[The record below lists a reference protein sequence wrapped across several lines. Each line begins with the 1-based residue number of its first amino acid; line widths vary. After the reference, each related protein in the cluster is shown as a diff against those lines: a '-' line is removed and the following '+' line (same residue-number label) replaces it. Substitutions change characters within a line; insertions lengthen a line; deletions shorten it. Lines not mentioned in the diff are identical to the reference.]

1 MAIVA
6 PAMTT
11 LLSGYLGANSIF
23 GISST
28 LLSSAISNGFSQ
40 YAVIGV
46 TVNTN
51 DVGSAGAGAGLGIG
65 INLPLPTVNAIMTSE
80 FEAAQIR
87 GPMKQP
93 LISAISSTLV
103 STMLVANIATVN
115 AGVGT
120 GVGKASL
127 ISNSLISIPIMIANF
142 AAFTLV
148 GVSSPVLAT
157 AVARGID
164 QALLLG
170 TGVVAITG
178 SATPS
183 PATGVGIG
191 KIF

>member
-40 YAVIGV
+40 YAVAGV
-46 TVNTN
+46 TVNTS
-51 DVGSAGAGAGLGIG
+51 DVGSAGAGAGAGIG
-65 INLPLPTVNAIMTSE
+65 VNLPFPTVNAIMTAE

-87 GPMKQP
+87 GPMKQS
-93 LISAISSTLV
+93 LITAISSTLI
-103 STMLVANIATVN
+103 STMLLANIATIN
-115 AGVGT
+115 TGVGT
-120 GVGKASL
+120 GVGKVSL
-127 ISNSLISIPIMIANF
+127 VSNSLISVPIMIANF

-157 AVARGID
+157 AIARGID
-164 QALLLG
+164 QVLLLG
-170 TGVVAITG
+170 TGIVTITG
-178 SATPS
+178 SATPT
-183 PATGVGIG
+183 PATGVGVG